1 MTHGC
6 GVRDNAASPR
16 SFPRKR
22 KSSGRLLRLY
32 DLLLRVRAFA
42 GRGGSS
48 FRRPRFFFAA
58 LVIAAS
64 LQPAGAQTITL
75 RYGQAYSALRSI
87 FALPILVAEREGYFA
102 RERLQFETVPIPGGG
117 EKLVEALHDG
127 KADISHVATPFLIQ
141 AALKGSDAVAVATEF
156 SNPIYS
162 LIAKPEIKTYAD
174 LKGKLLG
181 MAAETGSITIS
192 IRKLLAM
199 HGLQREDYQ
208 TRFVD
213 GTPERLS
220 CLTAGDCV
228 AVPLGQ
234 PQDFVAMRQGYRQL
248 GISTEAVPE
257 FVYTVTAA
265 RRSWAQD
272 NKEAVT
278 RYVRALAAAFKL
290 IRDPARRNDVVR
302 TIVETTGF
310 PEANAR
316 LTLSLYFE
324 PERKVLPQRG
334 EIDMKGMATAIAF
347 MGEAGVLKAP
357 LPPPERF
364 VDLQYL
370 RAAGVD

>member
-1 MTHGC
+1 MIT
-6 GVRDNAASPR
+6 S
-16 SFPRKR
+16 
-22 KSSGRLLRLY
+22 LRLI
-32 DLLLRVRAFA
+32 A
-42 GRGGSS
+42 S
-48 FRRPRFFFAA
+48 A
-58 LVIAAS
+58 LAVLIGA
-64 LQPAGAQTITL
+64 QPAAAQTITL

-87 FALPILVAEREGYFA
+87 FALPLLVAEREGYFA
-102 RERLQFETVPIPGGG
+102 RERLQFETIPIPGGG
-117 EKLVEALHDG
+117 EKLIEALHDG
-127 KADISHVATPFLIQ
+127 TADISHVATPFLIQ
-141 AALKGSDAVAVATEF
+141 AALKGSDAVAIATEF

-162 LIAKPEIKTYAD
+162 LVAKPQIKTYAD

-199 HGLQREDYQ
+199 HGVQRDDFQ
-208 TRFVD
+208 ARFVD

-220 CLTAGDCV
+220 CLTAGDCM

-257 FVYTVTAA
+257 FVYTVSAA
-265 RRSWAQD
+265 RRSWAETH
-272 NKEAVT
+272 KEAVT
-278 RYVRALAAAFKL
+278 RYVRALAAAFKF
-290 IRDPARRNDVVR
+290 IRDPARRDNVVR
-302 TIVETTGF
+302 TVVETTGF

-347 MGEAGVLKAP
+347 MGEAGVLKEP
-357 LPPPERF
+357 LPRPERF

-370 RAAGVD
+370 RAAGIE